1 MVGSLP
7 KTCELCNKII
17 THGNKRRH
25 DIRHHSEHIVKS
37 SHPTPAKSIELSDRL
52 SELLDACEVPQ
63 ELWPGGREVLDRL
76 QNYRLLE
83 NRTTAL
89 DLPGEPKLQIV
100 NDALV
105 GKALPS
111 FEELIVQVAASVGD
125 ARATYETFPDNLIVR
140 AFVFSE
146 DN

>member
-1 MVGSLP
+1 M
-7 KTCELCNKII
+7 
-17 THGNKRRH
+17 
-25 DIRHHSEHIVKS
+25 KS